1 MRLMFDDFR
10 LTLIKQ
16 ENRISTIRQNFRVTL
31 QNNIFVLEVEELSL
45 VKLFITK
52 FTSILILVVRAHS
65 NTTVKL
71 NILTIL
77 LSTMSTIL
85 PLGKK
90 VFAISLIFWTTVFS

>member
-1 MRLMFDDFR
+1 MFDDFR

-52 FTSILILVVRAHS
+52 FTSILILVIRAHS